1 MEPTRTCIGCRERS
15 ENSSLVRVIVRD
27 SVLEVDSSATAGGR
41 GSWVHPTAQCVQVA
55 LTRKAFGRALRAP
68 VTDTSVL
75 TRFLDK

>member
-1 MEPTRTCIGCRERS
+1 M
-15 ENSSLVRVIVRD
+15 RD

-68 VTDTSVL
+68 VADTSAL
-75 TRFLDK
+75 TAFLDQ